1 MSEKKELGIKE
12 SLEVIAAAK
21 LVGVNVV
28 AAAKDGID
36 MSDVQYAINIAKD
49 SEKIVEA
56 VKDVDLVDDEVKDLS
71 QEELLQLG
79 AAAFDMVKSIA
90 AAAKS
95 A

>member
-28 AAAKDGID
+28 AAAKDGLD
-36 MSDVQYAINIAKD
+36 FSDAQYAINIAKD

-56 VKDVDLVDDEVKDLS
+56 VKDIGLVDDEVKDLS

-79 AAAFDMVKSIA
+79 MAAFDLVKSVA
-90 AAAKS
+90 AANKS